1 MIKNYFFILSFL
13 LITFNLSGQAEA
25 SQANYV
31 QQFKTDLAANATKFA
46 DINST
51 SGWTANNNASWQTN
65 NQLIQNGSTWG
76 RLNVRRNQ
84 MRHQWNTPITAA
96 VGDIIT
102 LKMSF
107 RLSGSGFSNGN
118 DIFQLGL
125 KSSLDASNGMT
136 TGQEQESFIVELDS
150 NNHLGLKNKTDLDT
164 AEYHKVVGIPL
175 LLSIL

>member
-1 MIKNYFFILSFL
+1 MVKNYFFILSFV

-25 SQANYV
+25 SNANHV
-31 QQFKTDLAANATKFA
+31 EQFKSDFAANTSKFA
-46 DINST
+46 NLNST

-107 RLSGSGFSNGN
+107 RLSGTGFSSGN
-118 DIFQLGL
+118 DVFG
-125 KSSLDASNGMT
+125 
-136 TGQEQESFIVELDS
+136 
-150 NNHLGLKNKTDLDT
+150 
-164 AEYHKVVGIPL
+164 YPC
-175 LLSIL
+175 